1 MKADKKY
8 FIKMPMKKTFTNF
21 LFLFSITAVLLC
33 ACSNNAE
40 SNTGYDGREF
50 DISINQD
57 KSLLLT
63 SNKNNGRYSLTITG
77 SGNAVDYSRKE
88 EAPWYPLVKFV
99 DQVSINEGI
108 THIGN
113 YFFSALNLDY
123 YVLPS
128 TVRSV
133 GEHAFND
140 KAIIYTYGDELTNI
154 CNDVYLY
161 SETAPTVAGNYFY
174 MKEGVPTI
182 WETSFSPKSFLFIGN
197 SFTYMTGT
205 VEDPMVPKYFA
216 NIAKNLGHDVAVDY
230 VVEGSYKLASYA
242 DPNDAKGA
250 IVEQKLTTN
259 KYDVVILQEQ
269 STTPI
274 NNYTNFENAVKKLKA
289 RIDKTQN
296 NCRTYLYETWDTPYN
311 CNDKP
316 ETYGTTVGE
325 MEAKI
330 RTAYTNCGETTGCY
344 VNYIGKAF
352 TYAYETLN
360 INVFY
365 TDNRHQGANGSYLSA
380 ACHVK
385 SIFKGQVSG
394 CTEYCSL
401 DQNECKT
408 LLGVAD
414 TIC

>member
-1 MKADKKY
+1 
-8 FIKMPMKKTFTNF
+8 MPMKSKFVNF
-21 LFLFSITAVLLC
+21 LFLLSTATLLMC
-33 ACSNNAE
+33 ACSNSAE
-40 SNTGYDGREF
+40 SHTSYDGREF

-63 SNKNNGRYSLTITG
+63 SQKVNGRYSLTISG
-77 SGNAVDYSRKE
+77 SGQSVDYSRKE

-99 DQVSINEGI
+99 DQVTIDEGI
-108 THIGN
+108 SYIGN
-113 YFFSALNLDY
+113 YFFSAINLDY

-128 TVRSV
+128 TVASV
-133 GEHAFND
+133 GEHTFNE
-140 KAIIYTYGDELTNI
+140 KTVIYTYGSELTNI
-154 CNDVYLY
+154 KNDVYLY
-161 SETAPTVAGNYFY
+161 SESAPTSAGNYFY
-174 MKEGVPTI
+174 INEGVPTI
-182 WETSFSPKSFLFIGN
+182 WETFYSPKSFLFIGN

-205 VEDPMVPKYFA
+205 TEDPMVPKYFA
-216 NIAKNLGHDVAVDY
+216 NIAKNLGHDVTVDF

-242 DPNDAKGA
+242 DPSDAKGA

-289 RIDKTQN
+289 RIDKTQT
-296 NCRTYLYETWDTPYN
+296 NCRTYLYETWGTPYN
-311 CNDKP
+311 VSDKP
-316 ETYGTTVGE
+316 ETYGATVGE

-330 RTAYTNCGETTGCY
+330 RTAYTNCGQATGCY

-360 INVFY
+360 INLYY

-385 SIFKGQVSG
+385 NIFNEQVSR

-414 TIC
+414 TI

>member
-1 MKADKKY
+1 
-8 FIKMPMKKTFTNF
+8 MPMKKNFANF
-21 LFLFSITAVLLC
+21 LFLCCATTILLC
-33 ACSNNAE
+33 ACSSNAE
-40 SNTGYDGREF
+40 SNTSYDGREF

-57 KSLLLT
+57 KSLILK
-63 SNKNNGRYSLTITG
+63 SEKSNGRYSLTISG
-77 SGNAVDYSRKE
+77 SGQSVDYSRKE
-88 EAPWYPLVKFV
+88 EAPWYSLVKFV
-99 DQVSINEGI
+99 DQVTINEGI

-113 YFFSALNLDY
+113 YFFNAINLDY
-123 YVLPS
+123 LVLPS
-128 TVRSV
+128 TVTSV

-140 KAIIYTYGDELTNI
+140 KAIIYTYGSEITSI
-154 CNDVYLY
+154 SNDVYLY
-161 SETAPTVAGNYFY
+161 SETAPTSAGNYFY
-174 MKEGVPTI
+174 LNEGVPTI
-182 WETSFSPKSFLFIGN
+182 WDTFYSPKSFLFICN

-205 VEDPMVPKYFA
+205 TDDPMVPKYFA
-216 NIAKNLGHDVAVDY
+216 NIAKNLGHDITVDY

-250 IVEQKLTTN
+250 IVEQKLTTK

-274 NNYTNFENAVKKLKA
+274 NNYSNFENAVKKLKA
-289 RIDKTQN
+289 RIDKTQA
-296 NCRTYLYETWDTPYN
+296 NCRTYLYETWGTPYN
-311 CNDKP
+311 VNDKP
-316 ETYGTTVGE
+316 ETYGTSIGE

-330 RTAYTNCGETTGCY
+330 REAYTKCGQETGCY

-385 SIFKGQVSG
+385 SIFKEQVSS
-394 CTEYCSL
+394 CTDYCSL

-408 LLGVAD
+408 LLSVAD

>member
-1 MKADKKY
+1 MKNNFA
-8 FIKMPMKKTFTNF
+8 NF
-21 LFLFSITAVLLC
+21 LFLFGVTTLLVC
-33 ACSNNAE
+33 ACSNNNE

-50 DISINQD
+50 DISLNHD
-57 KSLLLT
+57 NSLTLKSQ
-63 SNKNNGRYSLTITG
+63 KNNGRYSLTV
-77 SGNAVDYSRKE
+77 SGNGQAIDYSKKE

-99 DQVSINEGI
+99 DQVTINEGI
-108 THIGN
+108 THIGD
-113 YFFSALNLDY
+113 YFFSAINLDY

-128 TVRSV
+128 TVATV
-133 GEHAFND
+133 GDHAFND
-140 KAIIYTYGDELTNI
+140 KAIIYTYGSALANI
-154 CNDVYLY
+154 SNDVYLY
-161 SETAPTVAGNYFY
+161 SESAPTTAGNYFY

-182 WETSFSPKSFLFIGN
+182 WDTFYSPKSFLFIGN

-216 NIAKNLGHDVAVDY
+216 NIAKNLGHDVTVDF

-274 NNYTNFENAVKKLKA
+274 NNYSNFENAVKKLKA
-289 RIDKTQN
+289 RIDSTQN
-296 NCRTYLYETWDTPYN
+296 NCRTYLYETWGTPYN
-311 CNDKP
+311 VNDKP
-316 ETYGTTVGE
+316 ETYGATMGE

-330 RTAYTNCGETTGCY
+330 RTAYTRCGEATGCY

-360 INVFY
+360 INVFH
-365 TDNRHQGANGSYLSA
+365 TDNRHQGAKGSYLSA
-380 ACHVK
+380 ACHVR
-385 SIFKGQVSG
+385 SIFKEQVSG
-394 CTEYCSL
+394 CTDYCSL

>member
-1 MKADKKY
+1 
-8 FIKMPMKKTFTNF
+8 MPMKKNFANF
-21 LFLFSITAVLLC
+21 LFLCCATTILLC
-33 ACSNNAE
+33 ACSSNAE
-40 SNTGYDGREF
+40 SNTSYDGREF

-57 KSLLLT
+57 KSLILKSEK
-63 SNKNNGRYSLTITG
+63 SNGHYSLTISG
-77 SGNAVDYSRKE
+77 SGQSVDYSRKE
-88 EAPWYPLVKFV
+88 EAPWYSLVKFV
-99 DQVSINEGI
+99 DQVTINEGI

-113 YFFSALNLDY
+113 YFFNAINLDY
-123 YVLPS
+123 LVLPS
-128 TVRSV
+128 TVTSV

-140 KAIIYTYGDELTNI
+140 KAIIYTYGSEITSI
-154 CNDVYLY
+154 SNDVYLY
-161 SETAPTVAGNYFY
+161 SETAPTSAGNYFY
-174 MKEGVPTI
+174 LNEGVPTI
-182 WETSFSPKSFLFIGN
+182 WDTFYSPKSFLFIGN
-197 SFTYMTGT
+197 SFTYMAGT
-205 VEDPMVPKYFA
+205 TDDPMVPKYFA
-216 NIAKNLGHDVAVDY
+216 NIAKNLGHDITVDY

-250 IVEQKLTTN
+250 IVEQKLTTK

-274 NNYTNFENAVKKLKA
+274 NNYSNFENAVKKLKA
-289 RIDKTQN
+289 RIDKTQA
-296 NCRTYLYETWDTPYN
+296 NCRTYLYETWGTPYN
-311 CNDKP
+311 VNDKP
-316 ETYGTTVGE
+316 ETYGASIGE

-330 RTAYTNCGETTGCY
+330 REAYTKCGQETGCY

-385 SIFKGQVSG
+385 SIFKEQVSS
-394 CTEYCSL
+394 CTDYCSL

-408 LLGVAD
+408 LLSVAD